1 MNPWRHFRPGLG
13 WVLCWRARPVT
24 CSVIPDLEAHDTFV
38 KRTEWGALVLGAAGG
53 ITLAVL
59 GYWGWAAGFVLG
71 SAVSLGNFH
80 LIVRGVSGLVAAPT
94 GIPAGRRVWAGAALR
109 FLVAG
114 AALVLA
120 VVVLRVNVL
129 ALLAGLIVTQVG
141 MIVSWVLASFRART
155 TPGA

>member
-1 MNPWRHFRPGLG
+1 M
-13 WVLCWRARPVT
+13 
-24 CSVIPDLEAHDTFV
+24 EEQDTFV

-53 ITLAVL
+53 LVLAAL
-59 GYWGWAAGFVLG
+59 GHWGWAAGFGLG

-80 LIVRGVSGLVAAPT
+80 LIVRGVRGLVAGPPGA
-94 GIPAGRRVWAGAALR
+94 AVGRRVWSGAALR
-109 FLVAG
+109 FLIAG
-114 AALVLA
+114 AALILA

-141 MIVSWVLASFRART
+141 MIVSWVLASLRART

>member
-38 KRTEWGALVLGAAGG
+38 KRTEWGALILGAAGG
-53 ITLAVL
+53 LVLALL

-80 LIVRGVSGLVAAPT
+80 LIVRGVSRLVAAP
-94 GIPAGRRVWAGAALR
+94 PEVSAGRRVWSGAALR

-120 VVVLRVNVL
+120 VLVLRVNVL
-129 ALLAGLIVTQVG
+129 ALLAGLVVTQVG
-141 MIVSWVLASFRART
+141 MLVYWLLASLRTRT

>member
-1 MNPWRHFRPGLG
+1 L
-13 WVLCWRARPVT
+13 V
-24 CSVIPDLEAHDTFV
+24 EHDTFV

-53 ITLAVL
+53 LVLAAL
-59 GYWGWAAGFVLG
+59 GHWGWAAGFGLG

-80 LIVRGVSGLVAAPT
+80 LIVRGVRGLVAVPPGAT
-94 GIPAGRRVWAGAALR
+94 AGRRVWNGAVLR

-114 AALVLA
+114 VALVLA

-129 ALLAGLIVTQVG
+129 ALLAGLIVTQLG
-141 MIVSWVLASFRART
+141 MIAYWLLASLRART